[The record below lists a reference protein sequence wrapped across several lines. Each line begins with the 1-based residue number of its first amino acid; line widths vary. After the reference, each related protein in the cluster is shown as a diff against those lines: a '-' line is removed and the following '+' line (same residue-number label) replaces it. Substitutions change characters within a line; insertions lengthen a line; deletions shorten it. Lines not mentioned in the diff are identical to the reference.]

1 MKTSLFLVPMM
12 YSLDGTVAKV
22 EDEVLE
28 DAFEDE
34 EDESIAKPEKP
45 IYM

>member
-34 EDESIAKPEKP
+34 EDFNAKLEMP
-45 IYM
+45 INM

>member
-34 EDESIAKPEKP
+34 EEKKRKWRDTKKL
-45 IYM
+45 